1 MCTEIER
8 SLEAS
13 IAFALSNKDISIS
26 TMLGLQTVRYL
37 VKYSL

>member
-1 MCTEIER
+1 MCTDIER

-13 IAFALSNKDISIS
+13 LAFALSNKDIRKS

-37 VKYSL
+37 AKDTL